1 MTSINVTYLHSDENN
16 LTWIAQFDAFN
27 ANLDIYRTVIIT
39 ETIYE
44 KEQLYDLLYAHG
56 YSVYKTNY
64 ALADDYEFEIFL
76 AQNRRIFIT
85 TITEYY
91 NYSPK
96 GLENMVDE
104 HNFLILYNLRERE
117 ARPTTTL
124 FTALKT
130 ASKCLKLEYFVW
142 MVKI

>member
-1 MTSINVTYLHSDENN
+1 MTSINVSYLQNDENN

-27 ANLDIYRTVIIT
+27 ARLDIYRTVIIT

-44 KEQLYDLLYAHG
+44 KEQLYELLDRQG

-76 AQNRRIFIT
+76 TQNRRIFIT

-104 HNFLILYNLRERE
+104 HNFLIVYNLRERE
-117 ARPTTTL
+117 AILTTTL
-124 FTALKT
+124 FTSLKI
-130 ASKCLKLEYFVW
+130 ASKCLKLDYFVW